1 MDAPAMLTNKH
12 VPEDVGLRNIAAAE
26 EEGGQGQMHRG
37 EEKQHKPV
45 LKKVKEK
52 VKKIKNTIAGGGH
65 GGNNGDGER
74 AGGSSNSSSSSEEDE
89 HDVAA
94 QRMGDVDQRG
104 YQEDVEEDKPV
115 AMESDPE
122 VHGAPMYDSAR
133 IPAVQE
139 VEGDGGAPRVRLGDL
154 GGPVVEDPAAPHSTT
169 RVPREGEDI
178 GTTPVV
184 RAFES
189 MSVSDDPKHVGAGKP
204 DVDVPNDPMPV
215 SDAATAGEEWKDA
228 TPDGA
233 AAGATPE
240 NAASGA
246 TYTDKIKSAAAGT
259 TEYGKK
265 LATTV
270 YEKVAGVGTVVAGK
284 VQQVTQSTGTA
295 TPGVGAGSQS
305 QSQDADADADASTTL
320 ASGEPATGGQQDK
333 GVTVT
338 GYIADKLRPGD
349 EDRALSEAISGAV
362 QRRKEDVAQRVPAA
376 PAPGDTM
383 AKVREAPAQVLAK
396 ARDAVTSLTGGSRV
410 SDTVQPT
417 TATDASVMEDG
428 AEVEAAPVIRGE
440 EIGETQRQPNV
451 SMT

>member
-1 MDAPAMLTNKH
+1 MDAPAMLTTKH
-12 VPEDVGLRNIAAAE
+12 VPEDVGLRNVAAAE

-52 VKKIKNTIAGGGH
+52 VKKIKNTIAGGGGGGH
-65 GGNNGDGER
+65 GGNNGGER
-74 AGGSSNSSSSSEEDE
+74 ASGSSSSSEEGED
-89 HDVAA
+89 DVAA

-133 IPAVQE
+133 IPSVQE

-154 GGPVVEDPAAPHSTT
+154 GGPVVEDPAAPRSTT

-189 MSVSDDPKHVGAGKP
+189 MSVSDDPKHVGAAGKP
-204 DVDVPNDPMPV
+204 DADVQNDPMPV

-228 TPDGA
+228 TPDSA
-233 AAGATPE
+233 AAGATP
-240 NAASGA
+240 GA

-270 YEKVAGVGTVVAGK
+270 YEKVAGVGTAVAGK
-284 VQQVTQSTGTA
+284 VRQVTQSAGTA
-295 TPGVGAGSQS
+295 TPGVAGRHDRQGAGGARAGARQG
-305 QSQDADADADASTTL
+305 ARRRHVAHRRHPCLRHRAAHHHHR
-320 ASGEPATGGQQDK
+320 GGWR
-333 GVTVT
+333 G
-338 GYIADKLRPGD
+338 GGIGAGD
-349 EDRALSEAISGAV
+349 SRGGDRRDPTSAE
-362 QRRKEDVAQRVPAA
+362 RKHDMKRCRN
-376 PAPGDTM
+376 G
-383 AKVREAPAQVLAK
+383 
-396 ARDAVTSLTGGSRV
+396 SSRV
-410 SDTVQPT
+410 CLYV
-417 TATDASVMEDG
+417 ATYTRVSV
-428 AEVEAAPVIRGE
+428 RK
-440 EIGETQRQPNV
+440 V
-451 SMT
+451 SVCLE

>member
-1 MDAPAMLTNKH
+1 MDAPSMVMHKH

-37 EEKQHKPV
+37 DEKQHKPV

-52 VKKIKNTIAGGGH
+52 VKKIKNTIAGGH
-65 GGNNGDGER
+65 GGNNGGGENGAEY
-74 AGGSSNSSSSSEEDE
+74 AGGSNSSSSSEEDE
-89 HDVAA
+89 QDVAA
-94 QRMGDVDQRG
+94 QRVGEVDQGG
-104 YQEDVEEDKPV
+104 YQEDVEDKPV

-139 VEGDGGAPRVRLGDL
+139 VEGDDAPRLRLGDL
-154 GGPVVEDPAAPHSTT
+154 GGPVVEDPAAPHTT
-169 RVPREGEDI
+169 TPAPREGEDI

-189 MSVSDDPKHVGAGKP
+189 MSVSDDPKHVGAWKP
-204 DVDVPNDPMPV
+204 DIDVPKDPMPV
-215 SDAATAGEEWKDA
+215 SDAAGGEEWKDA
-228 TPDGA
+228 ATDGAPDGA
-233 AAGATPE
+233 APE

-270 YEKVAGVGTVVAGK
+270 YEKVAGVSTAVAGK
-284 VQQVTQSTGTA
+284 VQQVTQSAGTA
-295 TPGVGAGSQS
+295 TPGVGGSQ
-305 QSQDADADADASTTL
+305 DNATVTATT
-320 ASGEPATGGQQDK
+320 AGEPTSGQQDK

-338 GYIADKLRPGD
+338 GYIADKLRPGY
-349 EDRALSEAISGAV
+349 EDRELSKAISGAV
-362 QRRKEDVAQRVPAA
+362 QRRKDDVGSAVPAA
-376 PAPGDTM
+376 PGNAM
-383 AKVREAPAQVLAK
+383 AKARDAPAQVLTK
-396 ARDAVTSLTGGSRV
+396 AREAVTSLTGGSRV
-410 SDTVQPT
+410 SETVQPT
-417 TATDASVMEDG
+417 TEENVTAEG
-428 AEVEAAPVIRGE
+428 AEVQAPVVRGE
-440 EIGETQRQPNV
+440 EIGDPQPQPNA

>member
-1 MDAPAMLTNKH
+1 MDAPAMLTTKH
-12 VPEDVGLRNIAAAE
+12 VPEDVGLRNVAAAE

-52 VKKIKNTIAGGGH
+52 VKKIKNTIAGGGGGGH
-65 GGNNGDGER
+65 GGNNGGER
-74 AGGSSNSSSSSEEDE
+74 ASGSSSSSEEGED
-89 HDVAA
+89 DVAA

-133 IPAVQE
+133 IPSVQE

-154 GGPVVEDPAAPHSTT
+154 GGPVVEDPAAPRSTT

-189 MSVSDDPKHVGAGKP
+189 MSVSDDPKHVGAAGKP
-204 DVDVPNDPMPV
+204 DADVQNDPMPV

-228 TPDGA
+228 TPDSA
-233 AAGATPE
+233 AAGATP
-240 NAASGA
+240 GA

-270 YEKVAGVGTVVAGK
+270 YEKVAGVGTVVVGK
-284 VQQVTQSTGTA
+284 VQQVTQTAGTD
-295 TPGVGAGSQS
+295 TPGVAGGAAGSQS
-305 QSQDADADADASTTL
+305 QDDVDASTTL
-320 ASGEPATGGQQDK
+320 ASGEPATGGQQQQDK

-362 QRRKEDVAQRVPAA
+362 QRRKDDVAQRVPAVA
-376 PAPGDTM
+376 PAAPGDTI

-396 ARDAVTSLTGGSRV
+396 ARDAVTSLTGGTRV

-417 TATDASVMEDG
+417 TTTEADG
-428 AEVEAAPVIRGE
+428 AEVESAPVIRGE

>member
-1 MDAPAMLTNKH
+1 MDAPAMVMNRH
-12 VPEDVGLRNIAAAE
+12 VPEDVGLRNVAAAE
-26 EEGGQGQMHRG
+26 EEGGQGQMRRG

-52 VKKIKNTIAGGGH
+52 VKKIKNTIAGGH
-65 GGNNGDGER
+65 GGNNGGGEQGDER
-74 AGGSSNSSSSSEEDE
+74 SGGGSSSSEEGED
-89 HDVAA
+89 DVAA
-94 QRMGDVDQRG
+94 QRMGAVEQGG
-104 YQEDVEEDKPV
+104 YQEDVEDKPV

-139 VEGDGGAPRVRLGDL
+139 VEGDDAPRVRLGDL

-169 RVPREGEDI
+169 RAPREGEDI

-189 MSVSDDPKHVGAGKP
+189 MSISDDHPKHVGAGKP
-204 DVDVPNDPMPV
+204 DDDVAKEPMPV
-215 SDAATAGEEWKDA
+215 SDVTAGGEEWKDA
-228 TPDGA
+228 NATPTDGGHGA
-233 AAGATPE
+233 AAPGATPTDG
-240 NAASGA
+240 AASGA

-270 YEKVAGVGTVVAGK
+270 YEKVAGVGTVVVGK
-284 VQQVTQSTGTA
+284 VQQVTQS
-295 TPGVGAGSQS
+295 AGSPRS
-305 QSQDADADADASTTL
+305 QATAQDSTTT
-320 ASGEPATGGQQDK
+320 AAAGGEPASGQPQQDK

-349 EDRALSEAISGAV
+349 EDRELSQAISGAV
-362 QRRKEDVAQRVPAA
+362 QRRKDDVGSAVPAPSTA
-376 PAPGDTM
+376 M
-383 AKVREAPAQVLAK
+383 AKAREAPAQVLTK
-396 ARDAVTSLTGGSRV
+396 ARETVTSLTGGSRV
-410 SDTVQPT
+410 SDSAQPT
-417 TATDASVMEDG
+417 TDASVTDG
-428 AEVEAAPVIRGE
+428 ARVEGPVVRGE
-440 EIGETQRQPNV
+440 EIGDPQPKPNV